1 MKKRRLKSFVL
12 PTIYILIILV
22 TFFSVSIINNQL
34 LKNVTNYD
42 YSKSLMKDVT
52 QNVLSETIE
61 DNFEKPYLSEKVQV
75 KSGYYSKDYDSEK
88 QTNALISYQSTYMPN
103 SGVLYACDEDFD
115 VITVY
120 DGVVKSIKED
130 DILGNVIEIM
140 HSENLTTFYYSLKD
154 IVVKE
159 GEEIKKGTIIGK
171 ANSNKIVT
179 NQNVLLFE
187 VYEQGKSI
195 DPEVFYNLKPNEIK

>member
-52 QNVLSETIE
+52 QNVLSETME

-159 GEEIKKGTIIGK
+159 GKKK
-171 ANSNKIVT
+171 
-179 NQNVLLFE
+179 
-187 VYEQGKSI
+187 
-195 DPEVFYNLKPNEIK
+195 

>member
-52 QNVLSETIE
+52 QNVLSETME

-171 ANSNKIVT
+171 ATSNKIVT

-195 DPEVFYNLKPNEIK
+195 DPEVFSNLKPNEVK